1 LLKNSG
7 IEFDNFMRKIPKY
20 KRPSAPN
27 ASPAENKIIFSPKQ
41 DGRQMAETVAISQ
54 PAAVGIAVTL
64 FVLWMGATYLLEGR
78 ILTLQRPEAISARIL
93 YAGMANLLIGTIGSI
108 IIVRTFIRSSLSHPE
123 SFGFTTPR
131 RTVVSVLIATVIEVS
146 LLFIQRMPSWDPIIL
161 LNGFA
166 QTLVVSIAEVLV
178 WWAVLSVS
186 VASLRI
192 FENKIASIAMG
203 LVASAIAFGIYHF
216 AHSPP
221 FNTLRMVVL
230 LTIVGLF
237 SGLYFFLSRNVYG
250 TIVFH
255 NFLALTGVTQTLAD
269 SGRLQAFAQP
279 RLPLLLTG
287 IVVVAILILADLKII
302 RSALRILSLSD
313 TT

>member
-1 LLKNSG
+1 
-7 IEFDNFMRKIPKY
+7 
-20 KRPSAPN
+20 
-27 ASPAENKIIFSPKQ
+27 
-41 DGRQMAETVAISQ
+41 
-54 PAAVGIAVTL
+54 
-64 FVLWMGATYLLEGR
+64 
-78 ILTLQRPEAISARIL
+78 
-93 YAGMANLLIGTIGSI
+93 
-108 IIVRTFIRSSLSHPE
+108 
-123 SFGFTTPR
+123 
-131 RTVVSVLIATVIEVS
+131 
-146 LLFIQRMPSWDPIIL
+146 MPSWDPIIL

-255 NFLALTGVTQTLAD
+255 NFLALKGVTQALAD

>member
-1 LLKNSG
+1 
-7 IEFDNFMRKIPKY
+7 M
-20 KRPSAPN
+20 
-27 ASPAENKIIFSPKQ
+27 
-41 DGRQMAETVAISQ
+41 T
-54 PAAVGIAVTL
+54 
-64 FVLWMGATYLLEGR
+64 
-78 ILTLQRPEAISARIL
+78 
-93 YAGMANLLIGTIGSI
+93 
-108 IIVRTFIRSSLSHPE
+108 
-123 SFGFTTPR
+123 FGFTSPV
-131 RTVVSVLIATVIEVS
+131 RTVVSVLIATVIGVS

-178 WWAVLSVS
+178 CWAVLGVS

-192 FENKIASIAMG
+192 FENRIASIAMG

-279 RLPLLLTG
+279 RLPLLLTA

-302 RSALRILSLSD
+302 RSALRIPSLSD